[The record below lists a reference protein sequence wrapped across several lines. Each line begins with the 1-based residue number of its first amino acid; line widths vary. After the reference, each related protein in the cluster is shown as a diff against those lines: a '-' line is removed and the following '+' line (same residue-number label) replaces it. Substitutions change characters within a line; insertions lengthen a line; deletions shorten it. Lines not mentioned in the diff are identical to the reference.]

1 MSATPNHAGAGGA
14 GPLAGGSDLRAH
26 VPDER
31 GAGRDALQALLAFA
45 CIHEQAARHR
55 QLKDSGDSAATST
68 AGQCGLDELRRLLAA
83 RALSIT
89 GADGV
94 AIALAEENA
103 IVCRASVGSIAP
115 DPGVRLDLEQCCQ

>member
-1 MSATPNHAGAGGA
+1 MSATPNHAGAGWA
-14 GPLAGGSDLRAH
+14 GPLAGVSDLRAH
-26 VPDER
+26 VPDES

-45 CIHEQAARHR
+45 CVHEQAARHR

-68 AGQCGLDELRRLLAA
+68 AEQFGLDEVLRLVAA

-115 DPGVRLDLEQCCQ
+115 DPGSTRRATSSLR